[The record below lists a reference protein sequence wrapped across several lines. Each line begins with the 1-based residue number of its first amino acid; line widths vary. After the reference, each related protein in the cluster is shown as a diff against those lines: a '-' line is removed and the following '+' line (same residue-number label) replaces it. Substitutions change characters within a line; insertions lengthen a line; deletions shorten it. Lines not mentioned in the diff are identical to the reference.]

1 LKGSFVLH
9 TSYREQV
16 EALTMEQRG
25 LLLTAI
31 MAHADGEPPPELDA
45 VTGMCFGFIRRQMD
59 KDAGAYAARCE
70 KNREN
75 ASKRWD
81 AIACDRINRNASESG
96 RIVSHYDNDYDN
108 DLKENHSPKG
118 ECQKK
123 SARRF
128 TPPTLQEVTAYVAE
142 KGYNVDPERF
152 VDYYAARG
160 WKIKGDSM
168 KDWKA
173 AVRNWHRTQRQDE
186 PPKRPQGQ
194 EKTAQA
200 NRFINYQQR
209 DVDLDAIITQ
219 QERKSLG
226 RV

>member
-1 LKGSFVLH
+1 MRDSILL
-9 TSYREQV
+9 YRSQCD
-16 EALTMEQRG
+16 ALRG
-25 LLLTAI
+25 L
-31 MAHADGEPPPELDA
+31 EPEVFKAA
-45 VTGMCFGFIRRQMD
+45 VTALWDYGMDGTEPVDPEIRVIWLLCKPLIDRNNKNAANRQKTDDNESERIGTNHNESERIGTNRDNPEPKEKD
-59 KDAGAYAARCE
+59 KRV
-70 KNREN
+70 N
-75 ASKRWD
+75 
-81 AIACDRINRNASESG
+81 I
-96 RIVSHYDNDYDN
+96 
-108 DLKENHSPKG
+108 KENLSPKG
-118 ECQKK
+118 ESQKK

-200 NRFINYQQR
+200 SRFINYQQR